1 MANAL
6 ALTRLLPLPFFG
18 RLARA
23 FVEIVIAG
31 LILSGSVVVG
41 HWLAE
46 WHAWYGDPATEHPWA
61 PTPPPR
67 PVPEVDASR

>member
-18 RLARA
+18 RLTLA
-23 FVEIVIAG
+23 FLEIVIAG

-61 PTPPPR
+61 PSPKPTP
-67 PVPEVDASR
+67 VIEVDGSR